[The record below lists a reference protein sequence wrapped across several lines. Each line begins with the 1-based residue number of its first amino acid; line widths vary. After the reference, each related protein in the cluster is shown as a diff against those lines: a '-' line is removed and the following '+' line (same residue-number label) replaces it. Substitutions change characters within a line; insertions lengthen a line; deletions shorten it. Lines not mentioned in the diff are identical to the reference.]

1 MHKCLAYTK
10 SHSCYFYSNLERK
23 KNDPAIKDVG
33 ILDIEDLVKL
43 GQKQRVC
50 PYFMAR
56 ELKKDADIVF
66 MPYNYILDQKHLK
79 SHGVELTVR
88 SLCPNS
94 GEGCYSVVSSAYF
107 TSKFVD
113 DHNFYLRCLIA
124 SVFFI

>member
-79 SHGVELTVR
+79 SHGVELMVRIFTVTPCNI
-88 SLCPNS
+88 SKI
-94 GEGCYSVVSSAYF
+94 YF
-107 TSKFVD
+107 IIQPKLSIIRNVGLLKT
-113 DHNFYLRCLIA
+113 H
-124 SVFFI
+124 